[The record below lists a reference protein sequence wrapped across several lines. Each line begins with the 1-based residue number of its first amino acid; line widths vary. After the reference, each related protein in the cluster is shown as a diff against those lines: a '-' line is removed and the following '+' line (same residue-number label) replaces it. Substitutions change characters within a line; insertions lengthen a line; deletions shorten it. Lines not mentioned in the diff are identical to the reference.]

1 MSTPGDEIYMPP
13 TEPQAPMPMQGGMAP
28 TKMKISESSSGGGW
42 GNVDQDQKSIFEDL
56 IQRRREGA
64 DQIQGKLASLGPR
77 PGGAANMDLS
87 LLAGAVDSFTDGETN
102 FSQTYKAPTRT
113 KEFDQNKANLEKAL
127 TEQQN
132 SLSDDQ
138 LKYLSAMAQSE
149 DRKLQRQLLMET
161 AKQRNEIKAGNQ
173 DTNLENTLRKEWLSG
188 ATTKNSLIMKD
199 GASTLEK
206 LGINPSPAG
215 DMAML
220 YSFFRILDPT
230 STVRETEYAA
240 AASAAGLGDKVSGY
254 IERIQRGEKLTP
266 MQRQDFVRVG
276 KELYRKKL
284 DSQRGFDE
292 GYISLAKTSGVDPD
306 RVVMSKNFFGEA
318 AQPGSIGSA
327 PAPAAGPPKVGDVVN
342 GYEYIGGSPGAQ
354 QSWRKK

>member
-56 IQRRREGA
+56 IQRRREGV

-102 FSQTYKAPTRT
+102 FSQTYRAPTRA

-127 TEQQN
+127 SEQQN

-161 AKQRNEIKAGNQ
+161 AKQRGNDKGESRDMQTEKGLRNELQSNPA
-173 DTNLENTLRKEWLSG
+173 
-188 ATTKNSLIMKD
+188 TKNMITVS
-199 GASTLEK
+199 E
-206 LGINPSPAG
+206 
-215 DMAML
+215 
-220 YSFFRILDPT
+220 SFKKIQ
-230 STVRETEYAA
+230 SA
-240 AASAAGLGDKVSGY
+240 AASASAAGDLSLVYGIAKLQDPDSAVK
-254 IERIQRGEKLTP
+254 EGEYATVEAA
-266 MQRQDFVRVG
+266 R
-276 KELYRKKL
+276 
-284 DSQRGFDE
+284 
-292 GYISLAKTSGVDPD
+292 GVDPTLKAFIAKFKTGQRLTPEQRADFLNQARKIYAAQKSQYQQVEDQFGELADRYGVRKD
-306 RVVMSKNFFGEA
+306 RVLIGGYFRENPDSKTL
-318 AQPGSIGSA
+318 SSA
-327 PAPAAGPPKVGDVVN
+327 PAPAAVPPRVGDVVN